1 MNRRSAGAAET
12 AAGANHRGS
21 RPGPVGDAQA
31 PGQLASAE
39 VDRFLLRALLENAT
53 DQIYFKDTESR
64 FIRLSTALALKLGLD
79 GQDDAIGKTD
89 FDWFSEEHARQAF
102 EDEQRIIHS
111 GKPMVGLEEKETW
124 ANGREAW
131 VSTSKLPLRD
141 DSGAVIGTFGISRD
155 ITLEKV
161 QRNELA
167 RQADQLRATLALA
180 EETQQ
185 NLETALAELHLLQEE
200 RVKLLART
208 VEVSEDERRRIAA
221 DLHDGPIQ
229 KLTATALTIDLL
241 VAHLARGKDDV
252 EALAR
257 KARNELTGEITSL
270 RRLMSG
276 LLPPIL
282 GERGIAAAISGGAA
296 ELLLPKTS
304 YTVHDRTAAIRFAP
318 DVETVVHRSARE
330 ALVNVRKHARATR
343 VEVDI
348 DHVGDNL
355 QVRIADDGVGFDPG
369 AIDSGTDHFG
379 LKSMRER
386 VESLAGALHIVSGP
400 GVGTR
405 IEATIPWRPQ
415 PATDS

>member
-1 MNRRSAGAAET
+1 MSRRSARAAET
-12 AAGANHRGS
+12 AAGGNHRRS
-21 RPGPVGDAQA
+21 RPGPAGDAQA
-31 PGQLASAE
+31 PGQLASGE
-39 VDRFLLRALLENAT
+39 VDRFLLSALLENAT

-64 FIRLSTALALKLGLD
+64 FIRLSTALALKLGLA

-102 EDEQRIIHS
+102 DDEQRIIQS
-111 GKPMVGLEEKETW
+111 GKPIVLEEKETW

-155 ITLEKV
+155 ITLEKA

-167 RQADQLRATLALA
+167 RQADQLRAALAMA
-180 EETQQ
+180 EETQR
-185 NLETALAELHLLQEE
+185 NLETALGELHLVQKE
-200 RVKLLART
+200 RLKLLART
-208 VEVSEDERRRIAA
+208 VEVSEEERRRIAA

-229 KLTATALTIDLL
+229 KITATALTIDLL

-257 KARNELTGEITSL
+257 KARDQLTGEITSL
-270 RRLMSG
+270 RRMMAE

-296 ELLLPKTS
+296 ELLQPKTS

-318 DVETVVHRSARE
+318 DVETVVHRIARE
-330 ALVNVRKHARATR
+330 ALVNVQKHARATR

-379 LKSMRER
+379 LRSMRER

-415 PATDS
+415 AATDS

>member
-1 MNRRSAGAAET
+1 MSRRSARAAET
-12 AAGANHRGS
+12 AAGGNHRRS
-21 RPGPVGDAQA
+21 RPGPAGDAQA
-31 PGQLASAE
+31 PGQLASGE
-39 VDRFLLRALLENAT
+39 VDRFLLSALLENAT

-64 FIRLSTALALKLGLD
+64 FIRLSTALALKLGLA

-102 EDEQRIIHS
+102 DDEQRIIQS
-111 GKPMVGLEEKETW
+111 GKPIVLEEKETW

-155 ITLEKV
+155 ITLEKA

-167 RQADQLRATLALA
+167 RQADQLRAALAMA
-180 EETQQ
+180 EETQR
-185 NLETALAELHLLQEE
+185 NLETALGELHLVQKE
-200 RVKLLART
+200 RLKLLART
-208 VEVSEDERRRIAA
+208 VEVSEEERRRIAA

-229 KLTATALTIDLL
+229 KITATALTIDLL

-257 KARNELTGEITSL
+257 KARDQLTGEITSL
-270 RRLMSG
+270 RRMMAE

-296 ELLLPKTS
+296 ELLQPKTS

-318 DVETVVHRSARE
+318 DVETVVHRIARE
-330 ALVNVRKHARATR
+330 ALVNVQKHARATR

-379 LKSMRER
+379 LRSMRER
-386 VESLAGALHIVSGP
+386 VESLAGALHVVSGP

-405 IEATIPWRPQ
+405 LEMTVPWRPQ

>member
-1 MNRRSAGAAET
+1 MSRRSAGAAET

-21 RPGPVGDAQA
+21 RPGPASDAQA
-31 PGQLASAE
+31 PGQLARGE
-39 VDRFLLRALLENAT
+39 VDRFLLSALLENTT
-53 DQIYFKDTESR
+53 DQIYFKDIESR
-64 FIRLSTALALKLGLD
+64 FIRVSTAQALKLGLA

-89 FDWFSEEHARQAF
+89 FDVFSREHARQAF

-131 VSTSKLPLRD
+131 VSTSKLPLHD
-141 DSGAVIGTFGISRD
+141 DSGAVIGTFGVSRD

-161 QRNELA
+161 QRDELA
-167 RQADQLRATLALA
+167 RQADQLRAALALA
-180 EETQQ
+180 EETHQ
-185 NLETALAELHLLQEE
+185 NLETALGELHLAQEE
-200 RVKLLART
+200 RLKLLART
-208 VEVSEDERRRIAA
+208 VEVSEEERRRIAA

-229 KLTATALTIDLL
+229 KITATALTIDLL

-257 KARNELTGEITSL
+257 RARDQLTGEITSL
-270 RRLMSG
+270 RRLMAE

-282 GERGIAAAISGGAA
+282 GERGIAAAISAGAA

-318 DVETVVHRSARE
+318 DVETVVHRITQE
-330 ALVNVRKHARATR
+330 ALMNVQKHARATR

-348 DHVGDNL
+348 DHVADNL
-355 QVRIADDGVGFDPG
+355 QVRITDDGVSFDPG

-379 LKSMRER
+379 LRSMRER